1 VNPLP
6 HAMGIAWLG
15 QLQAHWQS
23 PLPSGQSQR
32 QEHCIPSP
40 IGGTGPDPDPVG
52 SGTGPDP
59 DAVGSG
65 TGPDPDPVGTGSGPD
80 PVGSGSGPDPDPVGS
95 GTGSCPDPD
104 PVPVVATSAAHFE
117 MVPLPFFTFKTK
129 LKNPSSSLAAPE
141 HFLSHLAVPLQEAP
155 SASKLKEQVQVFLP
169 TFTFSFLKF
178 SARAALA
185 SSTTSSEIKLVLMV
199 WDC

>member
-1 VNPLP
+1 
-6 HAMGIAWLG
+6 M
-15 QLQAHWQS
+15 
-23 PLPSGQSQR
+23 
-32 QEHCIPSP
+32 PSP

-52 SGTGPDP
+52 NGTGPDP

-65 TGPDPDPVGTGSGPD
+65 TGPDPDPVGSGTGPDPD

-199 WDC
+199 RDC

>member
-1 VNPLP
+1 
-6 HAMGIAWLG
+6 M
-15 QLQAHWQS
+15 
-23 PLPSGQSQR
+23 
-32 QEHCIPSP
+32 PSP
-40 IGGTGPDPDPVG
+40 IGGMGPDPDPVG

-59 DAVGSG
+59 DPVGGG
-65 TGPDPDPVGTGSGPD
+65 TGPDPD

-95 GTGSCPDPD
+95 GIGSCPDPD

-185 SSTTSSEIKLVLMV
+185 SRTTSMKSNLSSWLEI
-199 WDC
+199 

>member
-1 VNPLP
+1 
-6 HAMGIAWLG
+6 MGVAWIG

-32 QEHCIPSP
+32 QEHCMPSP

-52 SGTGPDP
+52 SGPGPDP
-59 DAVGSG
+59 DPVGSG
-65 TGPDPDPVGTGSGPD
+65 TGPDPDPVGSGP
-80 PVGSGSGPDPDPVGS
+80 G
-95 GTGSCPDPD
+95 PD
-104 PVPVVATSAAHFE
+104 PVPVEATSAAHFE

-129 LKNPSSSLAAPE
+129 LKTPSSSLAAPE
-141 HFLSHLAVPLQEAP
+141 HFLSHFAVPLQEAP

-178 SARAALA
+178 SARVALA
-185 SSTTSSEIKLVLMV
+185 SSSTSSEIKLVLMV

>member
-1 VNPLP
+1 
-6 HAMGIAWLG
+6 M
-15 QLQAHWQS
+15 
-23 PLPSGQSQR
+23 
-32 QEHCIPSP
+32 PSP
-40 IGGTGPDPDPVG
+40 IGGMSPDPDPVG
-52 SGTGPDP
+52 SGI
-59 DAVGSG
+59 GSC
-65 TGPDPDPVGTGSGPD
+65 
-80 PVGSGSGPDPDPVGS
+80 PDPDPVGS

-169 TFTFSFLKF
+169 AFTFSFLKF

-185 SSTTSSEIKLVLMV
+185 SSNTSSEIKLVLMV
-199 WDC
+199 RDC

>member
-1 VNPLP
+1 
-6 HAMGIAWLG
+6 M
-15 QLQAHWQS
+15 
-23 PLPSGQSQR
+23 
-32 QEHCIPSP
+32 PSP
-40 IGGTGPDPDPVG
+40 TGGTGPDPDPVG

-59 DAVGSG
+59 DPVGSGTGPDPDPVGSG

>member
-1 VNPLP
+1 
-6 HAMGIAWLG
+6 M
-15 QLQAHWQS
+15 
-23 PLPSGQSQR
+23 
-32 QEHCIPSP
+32 PSP
-40 IGGTGPDPDPVG
+40 TGGMGPDPDPVG

-59 DAVGSG
+59 D
-65 TGPDPDPVGTGSGPD
+65 PVDTGSGPD

-95 GTGSCPDPD
+95 GTGSCPDP
-104 PVPVVATSAAHFE
+104 VPVVATSAVHFE

-129 LKNPSSSLAAPE
+129 LKTPSSSLAAPE

-178 SARAALA
+178 SARAEFA
-185 SSTTSSEIKLVLMV
+185 SSNTSSEIKLVLMV
-199 WDC
+199 RD